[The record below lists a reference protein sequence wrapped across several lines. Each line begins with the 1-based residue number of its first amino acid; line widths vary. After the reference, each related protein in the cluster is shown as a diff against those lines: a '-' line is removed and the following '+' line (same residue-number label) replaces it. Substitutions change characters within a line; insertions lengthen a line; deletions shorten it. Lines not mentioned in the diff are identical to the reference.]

1 MVDDNAALLRSVSR
15 ALSSI
20 AGITLLGCFSQGRD
34 LLAAVERGLEF
45 EVGLIDLGL
54 PDISGEELIQEL
66 GRRCPGVPLV
76 AFTVRADDAALFGA
90 LRAGAAG
97 YLLKDSSTAELEAA
111 LALAGG
117 GGSPLSPGI
126 SRRVLSSFQT
136 SRAPQSSFG
145 LSPREADVLDV
156 LGSGASYRQVGR
168 ELGISEGTVQ
178 TYVKKIYEK
187 LGVHSKAEAVRVLLE
202 RRAPRGADS
211 DTPREA
217 MGAVAIQR
225 RNR

>member
-1 MVDDNAALLRSVSR
+1 
-15 ALSSI
+15 
-20 AGITLLGCFSQGRD
+20 
-34 LLAAVERGLEF
+34 VERGLEF

-54 PDISGEELIQEL
+54 PDIAGEELIQEL

-97 YLLKDSSTAELEAA
+97 YLLKDASTAELEAA
-111 LALAGG
+111 LALASG

-126 SRRVLSSFQT
+126 SRRVVSSFQP
-136 SRAPQSSFG
+136 SRALQSSFG

-202 RRAPRGADS
+202 RRTPRGAHGEAA
-211 DTPREA
+211 REA
-217 MGAVAIQR
+217 PRVATGR
-225 RNR
+225 HNC